1 MKKVL
6 SITLSLAIC
15 FIVSCSNFDDSEIW
29 DKLNDHE
36 NRIVYLEEICKKL
49 NLDIINIQS
58 IITALETND
67 YIVSASPLVDGSGYT
82 FIFKSG
88 KSIVIYNGKDG
99 VDGIDGTI
107 PTISVMKDVDGIY
120 YWTINGEWLLVN
132 GNKVKASA
140 TDGITPQFKIEN
152 DYWYVSYDN
161 GNSWEILGKATG
173 NNGLNGTDGD
183 AMFKSVYIKDGY
195 VCFELNDE
203 TSTII
208 RIPLM
213 KEGNLLITSEKEGT
227 IAKLISSE
235 EMRTTTE
242 LTIIGPINNKDI
254 QHIQI
259 MNSLQKLDLSNA
271 TYLKN
276 NLSFKLNPYQDTLI
290 NRTIEELILPPLKD
304 TYIDFSYCFA
314 LRHVVVTSDNASL
327 CNYKYEYYEDDG
339 WGFWTQDT
347 ILFCP
352 NMKYLEFAEGVIE
365 PSNSNG
371 WNSTHILEKIVYP
384 STLVYIPYTI
394 TLTSQSIRDKDASS
408 TYKYV
413 DVYTLPCDTLICK
426 ATNPP
431 VLNPERFGRPLYYDT
446 DSKCYYY
453 ESKEYSR
460 VTKYY
465 KEINVPSTSVL
476 YVPKESIELYK
487 NAPLWENFNNIRAI
501 EELQ

>member
-1 MKKVL
+1 ML
-6 SITLSLAIC
+6 SIAIC
-15 FIVSCSNFDDSEIW
+15 FIVSCSDFDDSEIW

-36 NRIVYLEEICKKL
+36 NRILYLEEICKKL
-49 NLDIINIQS
+49 NMDIVNIQS

-67 YIVSASPLVDGSGYT
+67 YIISASPLVDGSGYT

-203 TSTII
+203 TNTII
-208 RIPLM
+208 RVPLI
-213 KEGNLLITSEKEGT
+213 KDSNLSIATEVEGSLSRILTSEEN
-227 IAKLISSE
+227 
-235 EMRTTTE
+235 RTTTT
-242 LTIIGPINNKDI
+242 LTITGPINNRDM

-259 MNSLQKLDLSNA
+259 MNNLQKIDLSQA
-271 TYLKN
+271 TYLTT
-276 NLSFKLNPYQDTLI
+276 SATEVFRLNPFQDTLI
-290 NRTIEELILPPLKD
+290 NKSIEEVILPELEYKA
-304 TYIDFSYCFA
+304 DFSYCIA
-314 LRHVVVTSDNASL
+314 LKMVTITSDNYGIGNNKL
-327 CNYKYEYYEDDG
+327 IIDDGYEYYDAENI
-339 WGFWTQDT
+339 T
-347 ILFCP
+347 FCP
-352 NMKYLEFAEGVIE
+352 NMKVLEYKEGVKNCQGG
-365 PSNSNG
+365 S
-371 WNSTHILEKIVYP
+371 WNNLYTLDKIIYP
-384 STLVYIPYTI
+384 STLVNIPLSITASQKISDTSNSKEWIYTYTI
-394 TLTSQSIRDKDASS
+394 
-408 TYKYV
+408 
-413 DVYTLPCDTLICK
+413 PCDTFICK
-426 ATNPP
+426 ACTPP
-431 VLNPERFGRPLYYDT
+431 TISEENIEIFKYDT
-446 DSKCYYY
+446 INKYYY
-453 ESKEYSR
+453 KQDYR
-460 VTKYY
+460 KFIY
-465 KEINVPSTSVL
+465 KVNVPSSTIL

-487 NAPLWENFNNIRAI
+487 KAPLWEIFTNIKAL
-501 EELQ
+501 ENLE

>member
-1 MKKVL
+1 ML
-6 SITLSLAIC
+6 SIAIC
-15 FIVSCSNFDDSEIW
+15 FIVSCSDFDDSEIW

-36 NRIVYLEEICKKL
+36 NRILYLEEICKKL
-49 NLDIINIQS
+49 NMDIVNIQS

-67 YIVSASPLVDGSGYT
+67 YIISASPLVDGSGYT

-173 NNGLNGTDGD
+173 NNGLNGADGD

-195 VCFELNDE
+195 VCFELNDGAN
-203 TSTII
+203 TII
-208 RIPLM
+208 RIPLI
-213 KEGNLLITSEKEGT
+213 KEGNLLITLEKEGT
-227 IAKLISSE
+227 LAKLITPE
-235 EMRTTTE
+235 ETRTTTE
-242 LTIIGPINNKDI
+242 LTIIGPININDI
-254 QHIQI
+254 QYLQI
-259 MNSLQKLDLSNA
+259 MNNLQKLDLRNA
-271 TYLKN
+271 NYIVN
-276 NLSFKLNPYQDTLI
+276 DLSFKLNPYQDTLI
-290 NRTIEELILPPLKD
+290 NKTIEEVKLPELED
-304 TYIDFSYCFA
+304 AYIDFSYCIA
-314 LRHVVVTSDNASL
+314 LRKVVVTSNNARLS
-327 CNYKYEYYEDDG
+327 NYGLKYDIIDDFYYWSQE
-339 WGFWTQDT
+339 T
-347 ILFCP
+347 IVFCP

-394 TLTSQSIRDKDASS
+394 TFTSQSIRDKDASS

-413 DVYTLPCDTLICK
+413 DVYTLPCDTLVCK
-426 ATNPP
+426 AVNPP
-431 VLNPERFGRPLYYDT
+431 VLNPERYGSAMYYDS
-446 DSKCYYY
+446 DSKCYYS
-453 ESKEYSR
+453 ESKSYSK

-465 KEINVPSTSVL
+465 KEINIPSTSVL

-501 EELQ
+501 EELE